1 MPDNPSLPDSTP
13 DDGLRDK
20 IFEIIKG
27 FEPIAK
33 GDGNGGEVPLGYD
46 LIKDERTEYGFYW
59 EYEDM
64 EYCAEKLVSAIRAAI
79 QSALPMKQA
88 EEMHTADHR
97 DLINLKA
104 VGYNAAI
111 SEIEANLKKKGLL

>member
-1 MPDNPSLPDSTP
+1 MPNNTPDSAP
-13 DDGLRDK
+13 DDVLDAILNRLVALAELMGGSARDTS
-20 IFEIIKG
+20 E
-27 FEPIAK
+27 AK
-33 GDGNGGEVPLGYD
+33 
-46 LIKDERTEYGFYW
+46 
-59 EYEDM
+59 
-64 EYCAEKLVSAIRAAI
+64 AAIRAAI

-111 SEIEANLKKKGLL
+111 SEIEASFKRKGLL